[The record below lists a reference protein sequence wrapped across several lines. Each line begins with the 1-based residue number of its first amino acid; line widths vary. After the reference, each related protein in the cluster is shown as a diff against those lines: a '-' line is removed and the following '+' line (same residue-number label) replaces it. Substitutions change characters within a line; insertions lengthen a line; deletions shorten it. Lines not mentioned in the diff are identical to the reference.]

1 MFSHGIVLNFLTC
14 NIACDIIVLE
24 GGEKMASVLKLIGK
38 MERQPH
44 GIRYEEARKV
54 LEEYGYKVTSQKGSH
69 RSFRNDEGDLLTI
82 KEDTPTIK
90 KHYVD
95 KILSRIN
102 V

>member
-1 MFSHGIVLNFLTC
+1 
-14 NIACDIIVLE
+14 
-24 GGEKMASVLKLIGK
+24 MASISKLIEK

-44 GIRYEEARKV
+44 GVRYEEAKKV
-54 LEEYGYKVTSQKGSH
+54 LESQGYNLTTKNGSH
-69 RSFRNDEGDLLTI
+69 RNFRNANGDLLTI
-82 KEDTPTIK
+82 KEETPTIK